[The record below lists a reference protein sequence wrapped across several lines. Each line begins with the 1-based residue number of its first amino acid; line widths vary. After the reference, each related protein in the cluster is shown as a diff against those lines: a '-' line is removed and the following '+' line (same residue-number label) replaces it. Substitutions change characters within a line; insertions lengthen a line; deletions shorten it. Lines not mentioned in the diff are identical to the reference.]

1 MASALGGD
9 DSGGDVALMHE
20 HWVDREVTGT
30 IMPMYVSEPAG
41 SPSAGVII
49 LEEIFGVNANIRAIA
64 DLVASLGYVAV
75 APNLFHR
82 TDPNFDAPYDA
93 EGMAKGIAAAGATK
107 LPDLVAD
114 LTSAGAYLRER
125 LGDDAKIG
133 TWGFCFGGSVAF
145 LSATLPFVRC
155 AVSFYGGQI
164 AKSPHPSRPPMIAIA
179 AQVRAPILFAF
190 GGKDEHI
197 SADDHA
203 VIRKALDAR
212 AKPYEFVVF
221 ENEDHGF
228 FRSGPDANDGARAV
242 WPLVRDFF
250 AKNLALP

>member
-9 DSGGDVALMHE
+9 DSHGDVALMNE
-20 HWVDREVTGT
+20 HWVEREVTGST
-30 IMPMYVSEPAG
+30 MPMYVSEPAG
-41 SPSAGVII
+41 SPSAGVIVI
-49 LEEIFGVNANIRAIA
+49 EEIFGVNANMRAIA
-64 DLVASLGYVAV
+64 DLVASLGYLAV

-82 TDPNFDAPYDA
+82 TDPQFDAPYDS
-93 EGMAKGIAAAGATK
+93 EGMAKGVAAAGATK

-114 LTSAGAYLRER
+114 LTAAGAYLRER
-125 LGDDAKIG
+125 LGEDARIG

-164 AKSPHPSRPPMIAIA
+164 ARSAHASRPPMIVMA
-179 AQVRAPILFAF
+179 AQVRARILFAF

-197 SADDHA
+197 TPDDHA

-221 ENEDHGF
+221 ENEGHGF
-228 FRSGPDANDGARAV
+228 FRSGPDANAGARVA

-250 AKNLALP
+250 AKNLA